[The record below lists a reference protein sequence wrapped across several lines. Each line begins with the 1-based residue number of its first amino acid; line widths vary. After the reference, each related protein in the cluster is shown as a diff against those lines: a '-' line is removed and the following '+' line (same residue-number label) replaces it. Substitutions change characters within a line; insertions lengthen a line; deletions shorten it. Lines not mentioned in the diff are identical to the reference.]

1 MEHEHKDCAHVKNG
15 KFVENSEENDTCRN
29 AESCCHEEHDQCR
42 DHGEEAEGVVCCCGK
57 EHGKSDKKARVGE
70 VVSLAA
76 SLVFLILGYFDWA
89 EIGFLPFYYVNPS
102 WVSVALCGAP
112 IFAAAAKSIAK
123 IKITTPILIAMA
135 MTAAIVLEIVGFFYN
150 VENDGHGH
158 SYVFAAGEIAFLM
171 ALGGFIE
178 DAVFRMTE
186 KRIEKIEENSGHSVA
201 IDTDNRA
208 NRAHI
213 SETADKLATF
223 IVPFVLITA
232 VAVGLVSGFAFRLSA
247 VDAVIRAVTVL
258 VAFCPC
264 SLALAAPIAVAA
276 GTGRLAM
283 DGIFVKSGGTLEILG
298 KVTAVCCD
306 ENCGKKVCAEGFS
319 ASGKVTAVANC
330 HSSCAA
336 QTVGELKQS
345 GKTVLYVGNNVEAA
359 EKADCSASVGCA
371 AEVSD
376 VTVLS
381 DDAGAVKTAL
391 GISKRT
397 ILTVKCNIIF
407 ALTVNFASVLLSFF
421 GLLSPAAGALVHNC
435 TSVFVVLASV
445 SLLYEHKIK
454 RKTSR

>member
-1 MEHEHKDCAHVKNG
+1 MEHGHKNHSHIKDEKFAENTEEHAHCDCV
-15 KFVENSEENDTCRN
+15 
-29 AESCCHEEHDQCR
+29 ESCCHDEHER
-42 DHGEEAEGVVCCCGK
+42 FHDHGEEPEGVVCCCGK

-70 VVSLAA
+70 IVALVS
-76 SLVFLILGYFDWA
+76 SLVFLILGYFDWH
-89 EIGFLPFYYVNPS
+89 EIGFLPFYYLNPS
-102 WVSVALCGAP
+102 WVAVALCGAP
-112 IFAAAAKSIAK
+112 IFIAAAKSVFRR
-123 IKITTPILIAMA
+123 KITTPVLISMA

-158 SYVFAAGEIAFLM
+158 SYVFAAAEIAFLM

-178 DAVFRMTE
+178 DAVFGMTE
-186 KRIEKIEENSGHSVA
+186 KRIKKIEENSGYSVA
-201 IDTDNRA
+201 MDTDNREK
-208 NRAHI
+208 RAHI

-223 IVPFVLITA
+223 IVPIVLITA
-232 VAVGLVSGFAFRLSA
+232 VVVGLVSGFAFRLSA

-283 DGIFVKSGGTLEILG
+283 DGIFVKSGATLETLA

-319 ASGKVTAVANC
+319 ATGKVTAVPNC
-330 HSSCAA
+330 PESEAA
-336 QTVGELKQS
+336 KTVGELKQS
-345 GKTVLYVGNNVEAA
+345 GKTVLYVGSDACAA
-359 EKADCSASVGCA
+359 DKADCSASVGRA
-371 AEVSD
+371 AEDTD
-376 VTVLS
+376 VAVFS
-381 DDAGAVKTAL
+381 DDARAVKTAL

-435 TSVFVVLASV
+435 TSVFVVLSSV